1 MKKIYAFYIHD
12 MNITSTKYP
21 GVSST
26 DIVHRDSG
34 DYAFYA
40 WTNDKYLR
48 KTFKELRRFDIF
60 IEKVFDADDDGYEKF
75 ELDNP
80 DTKLLTIPVTTQYDS
95 KIDDNN
101 PFVLSTRREM
111 DYIIFHQI
119 TILEEI
125 LSPERFDINVRLMDP
140 RAFKSKYKKALTT
153 SGFNNIVK
161 IICSDKPEDKRIIDM
176 NLDILALYIKIYKD
190 LYKGGVI

>member
-1 MKKIYAFYIHD
+1 
-12 MNITSTKYP
+12 
-21 GVSST
+21 
-26 DIVHRDSG
+26 
-34 DYAFYA
+34 
-40 WTNDKYLR
+40 
-48 KTFKELRRFDIF
+48 
-60 IEKVFDADDDGYEKF
+60 
-75 ELDNP
+75 
-80 DTKLLTIPVTTQYDS
+80 
-95 KIDDNN
+95 
-101 PFVLSTRREM
+101 M

-140 RAFKSKYKKALTT
+140 RAFKSKYKKALIT